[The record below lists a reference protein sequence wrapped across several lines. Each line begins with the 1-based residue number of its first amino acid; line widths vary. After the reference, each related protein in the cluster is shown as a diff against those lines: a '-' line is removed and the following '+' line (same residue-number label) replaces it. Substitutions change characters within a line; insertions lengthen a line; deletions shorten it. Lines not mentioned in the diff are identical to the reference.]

1 MPQIKQDRDTLPL
14 YGSVTGITL
23 PSEQIHV
30 ARGVALRRGL
40 FDTFSTPMMGFAEPA
55 SGGHTPGPW
64 VPVNGCVCRNLDS
77 AILIVKAAENGL

>member
-30 ARGVALRRGL
+30 ARGVALRRA
-40 FDTFSTPMMGFAEPA
+40 FSTPMMGFAEPA
-55 SGGHTPGPW
+55 SGYTRSLGSREW
-64 VPVNGCVCRNLDS
+64 LCVPKFRFCNIDCEGRRERVVM
-77 AILIVKAAENGL
+77 